1 MAHASRASRS
11 MAPFPAPWEFVT
23 AEGIVEVVANEQEI
37 VGWSK
42 ARKLG
47 SDNVRHHLQF
57 FDGNGESHHVGGR
70 IVRQK
75 LQWLKRMNRSEYVPV
90 LGGSDLFMKN
100 IVARRQTIDMPF
112 TKKKLNEHLA
122 HARKH
127 GPACRGH
134 LSDYKWQVVGAPSDM
149 DFWISRAFD
158 PKTQPEPQ
166 LPEAMHQPDLPD
178 YGALFQYPPLVS
190 VSSSSGATA
199 AVAAGGMDA
208 SGALGTTATSQVRL
222 QTALPRSQSRTPECM
237 LAVPAIC
244 LPPSAPLRFRISLLS
259 GRCRCRCRRHGR
271 ARDACGDCCA
281 AGTLHERPRTLRIS
295 NLEPARLLPV
305 SACTERF

>member
-1 MAHASRASRS
+1 MRADGSNICRENTWIKATPARSAEPSWGPRSRASRS

-57 FDGNGESHHVGGR
+57 FTGNGESHHVGGR

-75 LQWLKRMNRSEYVPV
+75 LQWLKRVNRSEYVPV

-100 IVARRQTIDMPF
+100 IVARRETVDMPF

-127 GPACRGH
+127 GPALKGQ
-134 LSDYKWQVVGAPSDM
+134 LSEYKWQVVSAPEDM

-158 PKTQPEPQ
+158 PKTQPEPE
-166 LPEAMHQPDLPD
+166 LAEAMHQPVLPD
-178 YGALFQYPPLVS
+178 YGAQFQTPALVS
-190 VSSSSGATA
+190 SCSSGATA
-199 AVAAGGMDA
+199 AVAACGMGA
-208 SGALGTTATSQVRL
+208 SDALGTTATPQVRL
-222 QTALPRSQSRTPECM
+222 PRDHALQ
-237 LAVPAIC
+237 
-244 LPPSAPLRFRISLLS
+244 
-259 GRCRCRCRRHGR
+259 
-271 ARDACGDCCA
+271 
-281 AGTLHERPRTLRIS
+281 IS
-295 NLEPARLLPV
+295 N
-305 SACTERF
+305 S